1 MKFNKVE
8 PPVHSLK
15 NHKMKLNKVEPLVH
29 SLKNYKMKLNKVEPP
44 SPQPQKLQDEAQ

>member
-1 MKFNKVE
+1 MKLNKVE

-15 NHKMKLNKVEPLVH
+15 NYKMKLNKVEPLVH

-44 SPQPQKLQDEAQ
+44 SPQPQKLQDEA